1 MRKKKGEE
9 LYFVTLTSSYLAYL
23 GSYES
28 KVSKKTDRPFIGVIL
43 KVENREYFAPL
54 SSPKEKHKKM
64 RETMDI
70 IKIKNGKLGVINLN
84 NMIPVLNNYK

>member
-9 LYFVTLTSSYLAYL
+9 LYFVILTSSYLAYL
-23 GSYES
+23 SSYES

-70 IKIKNGKLGVINLN
+70 IKIKN
-84 NMIPVLNNYK
+84 

>member
-28 KVSKKTDRPFIGVIL
+28 KVSKKQTGL
-43 KVENREYFAPL
+43 LLELY
-54 SSPKEKHKKM
+54 
-64 RETMDI
+64 
-70 IKIKNGKLGVINLN
+70 
-84 NMIPVLNNYK
+84 